1 MKRES
6 LELFDAGNQAA
17 ASIQSMARM
26 RTGIKRLDDEVSWST
41 FNKLDANEEAQQMI
55 RQSHLQ
61 KTELGAYL
69 SRNRP
74 PAADLDAWEKKATA
88 NVDHIDSSRYATL
101 TFPLTENAIMNMMA
115 SFKNGLTLH
124 YNHAI
129 RLVAEYRRWA
139 TTQPTLVEIS
149 VAPGERLTVCGDIH
163 GQLQD
168 LFTIYSLNGVPSR
181 KNRYLMNGDF
191 VDRGQSSCEVLFTLL
206 AWVLLYPP
214 SSGVGAGVALN
225 RGNHE
230 THSQNVTNG
239 FMQEVLAKYGSGPAV
254 GGENSLDRG
263 IHLYDSIQAAFEC
276 APLATVI
283 SDGSKRVFVV
293 HGGLLHRPGV
303 TLAHIAA
310 INRKREIPY
319 GHPGFE
325 DRLFEDLMWS
335 DPRTIS
341 ETAPSDR
348 GAGVFFGA
356 DVTERFCALNNVALV
371 VRSHECVPEGY
382 QYMHDDRLVTVFSAS
397 KYCGRSTN
405 KGAFLLFNSDLQYIV
420 RNYSAPS
427 LSSTDPSLLPP
438 STVNVELADRYF
450 ANVLDDNSFDF
461 PGTIVPSHDRSAPP
475 VATLSPVDSLSAPP
489 VDPAADSYDSSSAQA
504 SSNTTI
510 LLERICM
517 QKPDLYFFYS
527 AADRAG
533 SQDGCITKQVWA
545 DGMRTVLD
553 IDIPFINL
561 CGSLCDFESDG
572 RINFTRFLDRYHI
585 AMRDSEPSWMEAVV
599 NKVCESTLTLEET
612 FRAWDEDGNGVIE
625 VSELEKGLLKAN
637 VDLSK
642 SQIYDLMNSIDKD
655 RDGRIQLSE
664 FIDRFKVQNVTS
676 KVHGMEYSI
685 GEGSGSMPSSTAINS
700 LSWQRSIID
709 RIVACIFM
717 YRFELEAAFK
727 MFDTDGNGKISK
739 QEFRVGL
746 AALTSLS
753 GTPLT
758 ESQADMLL
766 SKLDSNGDGEI
777 DYAEFCS
784 AFRVIDNNKEL

>member
-6 LELFDAGNQAA
+6 LELFDASNQAA
-17 ASIQSMARM
+17 SSIQSMARM
-26 RTGIKRLDDEVSWST
+26 RTGVKRFDDEVSWST

-69 SRNRP
+69 SRTRP
-74 PAADLDAWEKKATA
+74 PASDLDAWEKKAVS
-88 NVDHIDSSRYATL
+88 NSDPVDSSRFATL
-101 TFPLTENAIMNMMA
+101 TFPLTETGIMNMMA
-115 SFKNGLTLH
+115 AFKSGLSLH

-191 VDRGQSSCEVLFTLL
+191 VDRGQNSCEVLFTLL
-206 AWVLLYPP
+206 SWVLLYPP
-214 SSGVGAGVALN
+214 GSGVGPGVALN

-239 FMQEVLAKYGSGPAV
+239 FMQEVLAKYGTGPSVCGDSA
-254 GGENSLDRG
+254 LDRG
-263 IHLYDSIQAAFEC
+263 IQLYDSIQAAFEC

-283 SDGSKRVFVV
+283 SDGTKRVFVV

-335 DPRTIS
+335 DPRIIS

-371 VRSHECVPEGY
+371 VRSHECVPDGY

-405 KGAFLLFNSDLQYIV
+405 KGAFLLFNSELQYIV
-420 RNYSAPS
+420 RNYSAPL
-427 LSSTDPSLLPP
+427 LSSTNPSLIPP
-438 STVNVELADRYF
+438 STVNVELANRYF

-461 PGTIVPSHDRSAPP
+461 PGTAVSTHDHSAP
-475 VATLSPVDSLSAPP
+475 AAALSPIDSLSHSAD
-489 VDPAADSYDSSSAQA
+489 VSAAIDDDASSAQS
-504 SSNTTI
+504 SSNTSI

-517 QKPDLYFFYS
+517 HKPDLYFFYS
-527 AADRAG
+527 AADRG
-533 SQDGCITKQVWA
+533 GTQDGCITKQVWA

-561 CGSLCDFESDG
+561 CSTLCDIESDG

-585 AMRDSEPSWMEAVV
+585 AMRDSEPSWMQAVV

-625 VSELEKGLLKAN
+625 VSELEKGLVKAN

-664 FIDRFKVQNVTS
+664 FIDRFKVQKSPLNVSEFSLADATGSTS
-676 KVHGMEYSI
+676 T
-685 GEGSGSMPSSTAINS
+685 SSS
-700 LSWQRSIID
+700 SWQRSIID

-717 YRFELEAAFK
+717 YRYELEAAFK

-766 SKLDSNGDGEI
+766 SKLDANGDGEI
-777 DYAEFCS
+777 DYAEFCT
-784 AFRVIDNNKEL
+784 AFRVVDNNKEL

>member
-6 LELFDAGNQAA
+6 LEFFDADSQAA

-26 RTGIKRLDDEVSWST
+26 RTGVKRMDDEVSWST

-69 SRNRP
+69 TRIRP
-74 PAADLDAWEKKATA
+74 PASELDAWEKKALLNSA
-88 NVDHIDSSRYATL
+88 DGVDTSRFASL
-101 TFPLTENAIMNMMA
+101 VFPLTENGILKMME
-115 SFKNGLTLH
+115 SFKNGLPLH

-149 VAPGERLTVCGDIH
+149 VASGERLTVCGDIH

-191 VDRGQSSCEVLFTLL
+191 VDRGQNSCEVLFTLL

-214 SSGVGAGVALN
+214 GNGVGAGVSLN

-239 FMQEVLAKYGSGPAV
+239 FMQEVLAKYANGPSI
-254 GGENSLDRG
+254 GGESSLDKG
-263 IHLYDSIQAAFEC
+263 IQLYDSIQAAFEC

-283 SDGSKRVFVV
+283 SDGTKRVFVV

-335 DPRTIS
+335 DPRSIS
-341 ETAPSDR
+341 DTSPSDR

-356 DVTERFCALNNVALV
+356 DVTERFCALNNIALV

-420 RNYSAPS
+420 RNYSAPM
-427 LSSTDPSLLPP
+427 LSSTNPSITPP
-438 STVNVELADRYF
+438 STVDIALANRFF

-461 PGTIVPSHDRSAPP
+461 PGTMPSVQVQSEASLPISSSSN
-475 VATLSPVDSLSAPP
+475 LSSTSQILDSSILAE
-489 VDPAADSYDSSSAQA
+489 SSSAQNN
-504 SSNTTI
+504 SNTTI

-517 QKPDLYFFYS
+517 HKPDLYFFYS
-527 AADRAG
+527 AADRGG
-533 SQDGCITKQVWA
+533 SQDGCITKQAWA

-561 CGSLCDFESDG
+561 CSSLCDIESDG
-572 RINFTRFLDRYHI
+572 RINFTKFLDRYHI
-585 AMRDSEPSWMEAVV
+585 AMRDTEPSWMEAVV
-599 NKVCESTLTLEET
+599 NKVCESTLSLEDT
-612 FRAWDEDGNGVIE
+612 FKAWDEDGNGVIE
-625 VSELEKGLLKAN
+625 VSELEKGLVKAN

-655 RDGRIQLSE
+655 RDGRIQLTE
-664 FIDRFKVQNVTS
+664 FIDRFKIKNPLVSVPG
-676 KVHGMEYSI
+676 VDHAESI
-685 GEGSGSMPSSTAINS
+685 QQSISSAT
-700 LSWQRSIID
+700 WQRSIID

-727 MFDTDGNGKISK
+727 MFDTNGDGKISRG
-739 QEFRVGL
+739 EFRIGL
-746 AALTSLS
+746 DALTSLN

-766 SKLDSNGDGEI
+766 SKLDTNGDGEI
-777 DYAEFCS
+777 DYAEFCT
-784 AFRVIDNNKEL
+784 AFRVIDNNNEQ

>member
-1 MKRES
+1 M
-6 LELFDAGNQAA
+6 
-17 ASIQSMARM
+17 
-26 RTGIKRLDDEVSWST
+26 
-41 FNKLDANEEAQQMI
+41 
-55 RQSHLQ
+55 
-61 KTELGAYL
+61 
-69 SRNRP
+69 
-74 PAADLDAWEKKATA
+74 
-88 NVDHIDSSRYATL
+88 
-101 TFPLTENAIMNMMA
+101 
-115 SFKNGLTLH
+115 
-124 YNHAI
+124 
-129 RLVAEYRRWA
+129 
-139 TTQPTLVEIS
+139 
-149 VAPGERLTVCGDIH
+149 
-163 GQLQD
+163 
-168 LFTIYSLNGVPSR
+168 
-181 KNRYLMNGDF
+181 
-191 VDRGQSSCEVLFTLL
+191 
-206 AWVLLYPP
+206 
-214 SSGVGAGVALN
+214 
-225 RGNHE
+225 
-230 THSQNVTNG
+230 
-239 FMQEVLAKYGSGPAV
+239 
-254 GGENSLDRG
+254 
-263 IHLYDSIQAAFEC
+263 
-276 APLATVI
+276 
-283 SDGSKRVFVV
+283 
-293 HGGLLHRPGV
+293 
-303 TLAHIAA
+303 
-310 INRKREIPY
+310 
-319 GHPGFE
+319 
-325 DRLFEDLMWS
+325 
-335 DPRTIS
+335 IS

-420 RNYSAPS
+420 RNYSAPL

-461 PGTIVPSHDRSAPP
+461 PGTIVPSHASSSPP
-475 VATLSPVDSLSAPP
+475 VATLSPVDSLSSPP
-489 VDPAADSYDSSSAQA
+489 VDPADSFDSSSAQA

-664 FIDRFKVQNVTS
+664 FIDRFKVHNLTS
-676 KVHGMEYSI
+676 KGHGVEYSI

>member
-1 MKRES
+1 
-6 LELFDAGNQAA
+6 
-17 ASIQSMARM
+17 
-26 RTGIKRLDDEVSWST
+26 
-41 FNKLDANEEAQQMI
+41 
-55 RQSHLQ
+55 
-61 KTELGAYL
+61 
-69 SRNRP
+69 
-74 PAADLDAWEKKATA
+74 
-88 NVDHIDSSRYATL
+88 
-101 TFPLTENAIMNMMA
+101 
-115 SFKNGLTLH
+115 
-124 YNHAI
+124 
-129 RLVAEYRRWA
+129 
-139 TTQPTLVEIS
+139 
-149 VAPGERLTVCGDIH
+149 
-163 GQLQD
+163 
-168 LFTIYSLNGVPSR
+168 
-181 KNRYLMNGDF
+181 
-191 VDRGQSSCEVLFTLL
+191 
-206 AWVLLYPP
+206 
-214 SSGVGAGVALN
+214 
-225 RGNHE
+225 
-230 THSQNVTNG
+230 
-239 FMQEVLAKYGSGPAV
+239 
-254 GGENSLDRG
+254 
-263 IHLYDSIQAAFEC
+263 
-276 APLATVI
+276 
-283 SDGSKRVFVV
+283 
-293 HGGLLHRPGV
+293 
-303 TLAHIAA
+303 
-310 INRKREIPY
+310 
-319 GHPGFE
+319 
-325 DRLFEDLMWS
+325 
-335 DPRTIS
+335 
-341 ETAPSDR
+341 
-348 GAGVFFGA
+348 
-356 DVTERFCALNNVALV
+356 
-371 VRSHECVPEGY
+371 
-382 QYMHDDRLVTVFSAS
+382 
-397 KYCGRSTN
+397 
-405 KGAFLLFNSDLQYIV
+405 
-420 RNYSAPS
+420 
-427 LSSTDPSLLPP
+427 
-438 STVNVELADRYF
+438 
-450 ANVLDDNSFDF
+450 
-461 PGTIVPSHDRSAPP
+461 
-475 VATLSPVDSLSAPP
+475 
-489 VDPAADSYDSSSAQA
+489 
-504 SSNTTI
+504 
-510 LLERICM
+510 M